1 MWLLVKIDNNNIAI
15 WTQEIYDLN
24 SLWKKLEIIYKLNY
38 MLVDN
43 YEELQLYVKLLE
55 SQNKLKYKDFETL
68 IKDLKY
74 EFNINVTEEQLN
86 NLYSSTIEEE
96 AEDLRMIY
104 DRIQ

>member
-1 MWLLVKIDNNNIAI
+1 
-15 WTQEIYDLN
+15 
-24 SLWKKLEIIYKLNY
+24 

-43 YEELQLYVKLLE
+43 KDELQLYVSLLE
-55 SQNKLKYKDFETL
+55 SQNRLKYKDFEKL

-74 EFNINVTEEQLN
+74 EFNINITIEQLN

-104 DRIQ
+104 DRI

>member
-1 MWLLVKIDNNNIAI
+1 
-15 WTQEIYDLN
+15 
-24 SLWKKLEIIYKLNY
+24 

-43 YEELQLYVKLLE
+43 KDELQLYVSLLE
-55 SQNKLKYKDFETL
+55 SQNKLKYKDFEKL

-74 EFNINVTEEQLN
+74 EFNINITIEQLN

-104 DRIQ
+104 DRI